1 MSDERSNFA
10 VRAGHGDTLVD
21 TPGKVRDT
29 VLEVVMG
36 NLHDIYV
43 ANIEHTDLGKNE

>member
-1 MSDERSNFA
+1 MTDERSNFA

-21 TPGKVRDT
+21 TPGKVRNT

-36 NLHDIYV
+36 NLHDV
-43 ANIEHTDLGKNE
+43 CVTNIEHIDM